1 MFMRDFKQQKSTT
14 DIVIYKT
21 LSDHV
26 KKKLTAYILSKLL
39 EKENVDMF
47 NINYNVY
54 KEDTKYS
61 KLCACALFVY
71 SNAIEFQNKIP

>member
-21 LSDHV
+21 WSNHV
-26 KKKLTAYILSKLL
+26 KKKLTAYSLCKLL
-39 EKENVDMF
+39 GKKH
-47 NINYNVY
+47 

-61 KLCACALFVY
+61 KLYACALFVY
-71 SNAIEFQNKIP
+71 SNTIEFQNKIP